1 MSHVIVVWQ
10 NSQLSGLP
18 QRILAH
24 GGRGAFLHG
33 AQVPQLSH
41 VIVVFVHGR
50 EFPAAP
56 PRALTSGASSANAGL
71 AIAQWRWQLMRLGVC
86 AVLHQKSESRARLEV
101 EGSRACML
109 CFKGDSSPSF
119 SLSLSLSH
127 THTHTP
133 VHHAVFSARHQL
145 RVVQRHAAHLLPPR
159 VDAHPAARTA
169 LCVPPTPAPHP
180 GATSCGEKKVR
191 IVAG

>member
-1 MSHVIVVWQ
+1 VPQLSHVIVVWQ

-33 AQVPQLSH
+33 AQVLQLSH

-71 AIAQWRWQLMRLGVC
+71 AIAQWRWQLMRLGSIRN
-86 AVLHQKSESRARLEV
+86 QNRERGWK
-101 EGSRACML
+101 
-109 CFKGDSSPSF
+109 
-119 SLSLSLSH
+119 
-127 THTHTP
+127 
-133 VHHAVFSARHQL
+133 
-145 RVVQRHAAHLLPPR
+145 
-159 VDAHPAARTA
+159 
-169 LCVPPTPAPHP
+169 
-180 GATSCGEKKVR
+180 
-191 IVAG
+191 